1 VEGAFHAGAV
11 VGAKG
16 TTLAEGIVELLPVR
30 QVGLKIF
37 FGGREGRGGLG
48 KPRHG
53 IVAERHLAGGE
64 ANAGATPKVKHH
76 LDEIAKVQL
85 GACLFA

>member
-1 VEGAFHAGAV
+1 LGE
-11 VGAKG
+11 
-16 TTLAEGIVELLPVR
+16 
-30 QVGLKIF
+30 
-37 FGGREGRGGLG
+37 GREGRGGLG
-48 KPRHG
+48 EPRHG

-64 ANAGATPKVKHH
+64 ADAGATPKVKHH